1 MKLFT
6 AALSFKAKET
16 KSGEDI
22 TVVVHTSQP
31 SAVLEKLNICPT
43 DKSDV

>member
-22 TVVVHTSQP
+22 TVVVQHITT
-31 SAVLEKLNICPT
+31 ICSFGKT
-43 DKSDV
+43 